1 MESTE
6 VKMVGLTR
14 STCGL
19 SEAQVQLV
27 MALGEEKV
35 CVGHYSTC
43 FLFPC
48 VAKLP
53 CKKLVSVFFFLL
65 HLQKLHSW
73 WTPVPLL
80 NPTLTL
86 HALDVLFL
94 VVWERWLVLETCFK
108 LYGCRMVVSASVG
121 VFSRA
126 HSTEILVEW
135 TMLIRMMFSNNV
147 QS

>member
-27 MALGEEKV
+27 MAIGEEKV

-53 CKKLVSVFFFLL
+53 CKKLVSVFFFFIA
-65 HLQKLHSW
+65 
-73 WTPVPLL
+73 
-80 NPTLTL
+80 LTKAPFMVDPRPPPQSDL
-86 HALDVLFL
+86 DLACFRCIIFGGVGEVVSIGDVL
-94 VVWERWLVLETCFK
+94 
-108 LYGCRMVVSASVG
+108 
-121 VFSRA
+121 
-126 HSTEILVEW
+126 
-135 TMLIRMMFSNNV
+135 
-147 QS
+147 